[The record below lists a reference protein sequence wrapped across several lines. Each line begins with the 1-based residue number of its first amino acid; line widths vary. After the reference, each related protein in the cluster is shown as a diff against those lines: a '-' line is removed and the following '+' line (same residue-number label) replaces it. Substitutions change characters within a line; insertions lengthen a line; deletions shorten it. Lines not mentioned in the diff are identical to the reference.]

1 MMKKAFVSAALAI
14 SALTLCS
21 CAVSRVGAIYTDISA
36 PKASTCAG
44 DSSKVGTSTS
54 TTYLGL
60 WAEGDASIEAAK
72 KNGGIT
78 TVSSVD
84 TKIESI
90 LGIISTFTT
99 TVRGN

>member
-1 MMKKAFVSAALAI
+1 MKKVIITTALAI
-14 SALTLCS
+14 SACVLSS
-21 CAVSRVGAIYTDISA
+21 CGAPLVGAAYTDITVPVMATTASA
-36 PKASTCAG
+36 
-44 DSSKVGTSTS
+44 SKVGTATS
-54 TTYLGL
+54 TTYLSL

-84 TKIESI
+84 TKVKSI
-90 LGIISTFTT
+90 LGVYTTYTT